1 MEKAARAS
9 ESARNDER
17 AREAGEEK
25 TRLHA
30 RILEIQALE
39 PQLREAGEEKTR
51 LHARIQAL
59 EQQLREASHAGQNER
74 VDGSGGQPSEPPQP
88 ETSTFNPVQGDTV
101 EVRWTADPGS
111 RKRRTIWPVG
121 RIDRVV
127 RTEAGERRYDVRVP
141 SKEILSKQS
150 GGMLRDVRAEDIK
163 RKRQRGRKTT

>member
-1 MEKAARAS
+1 M
-9 ESARNDER
+9 
-17 AREAGEEK
+17 
-25 TRLHA
+25 
-30 RILEIQALE
+30 
-39 PQLREAGEEKTR
+39 
-51 LHARIQAL
+51 
-59 EQQLREASHAGQNER
+59 
-74 VDGSGGQPSEPPQP
+74 
-88 ETSTFNPVQGDTV
+88 

-141 SKEILSKQS
+141 SKSKQS